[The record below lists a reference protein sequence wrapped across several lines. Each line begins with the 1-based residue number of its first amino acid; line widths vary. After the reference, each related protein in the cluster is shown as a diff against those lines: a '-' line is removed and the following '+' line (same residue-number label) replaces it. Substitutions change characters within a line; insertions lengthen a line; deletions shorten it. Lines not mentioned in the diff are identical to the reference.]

1 VLRCVPRTPTAR
13 SGKKKVMSYDLREVG
28 NYARNRSILWPLKLG
43 AMLSWGLCRPALV
56 LAVLVLAPAAPALH
70 VFML

>member
-43 AMLSWGLCRPALV
+43 YINIKTLYNCMYFKTNRY
-56 LAVLVLAPAAPALH
+56 
-70 VFML
+70 